1 MRNVDPQR
9 PIARRKRRA
18 DAERNRARIIAAAR
32 EAFAHCGLGVPMS
45 EVARRAAV
53 GAATLSRNF
62 ATREEL
68 IAAAFAANMAAH
80 TDAID
85 AALHDPD
92 PWHGFCSY
100 FETICAMQ
108 ASDRGFTQVLTMTF
122 PSAPEFEA
130 ERVRAYRG
138 FVRLVARAK
147 RSGRLRSDF
156 SPEDMPMILMANAGV
171 VSATGDAAPTA
182 WRRLIAY
189 LLQACAMEGTAPL
202 PPPPTARQ
210 MQRAL
215 EQIGRAQGSADDDG
229 GAPVALECPPQG

>member
-1 MRNVDPQR
+1 
-9 PIARRKRRA
+9 
-18 DAERNRARIIAAAR
+18 
-32 EAFAHCGLGVPMS
+32 MS

-68 IAAAFAANMAAH
+68 IAAAFAGNMAAH

-85 AALHDPD
+85 EALRDPD

-100 FETICAMQ
+100 FETICSMQ

-138 FVRLVARAK
+138 FVALVARAK

-189 LLQACAMEGTAPL
+189 LLQACATEGTAPL

-215 EQIGRAQGSADDDG
+215 EQIGPAQGNAGADAHG
-229 GAPVALECPPQG
+229 PVWVDSERVA